1 MDEYYRR
8 NYCREFQEACRR
20 ELWIRDLIGSPDGK
34 EILAAIRDWQPMGPC
49 TLKSELAFCVFMGA
63 KDEMHKKHFD
73 IKTKTELLIFGYEEH
88 WGAYPDEWKVWEKF
102 ADDSDNEADD
112 ESDPTGWYTRS
123 PNPNSISRCLFD
135 SSDESSDGE

>member
-1 MDEYYRR
+1 MDRYYRR
-8 NYCREFQEACRR
+8 NYRREFQAALRR

-34 EILAAIRDWQPMGPC
+34 EILAAIRDWHPMGPC
-49 TLKSELAFCVFMGA
+49 TLKSELEFGVFMGA

-88 WGAYPDEWKVWEKF
+88 WGEYPDEWKVWEKF
-102 ADDSDNEADD
+102 ADDSVQYPGTA
-112 ESDPTGWYTRS
+112 ESCARS
-123 PNPNSISRCLFD
+123 HIARCLFE